1 MLLSVRISRLVE
13 WPSVVQNA
21 LGDRKAPAPPTND
34 LSYVMRRSWTGR
46 RLGQTFCC
54 YMDVTLGEFRMT
66 KQVPKKAIT
75 DLVAQVMRI
84 QKKYAHE
91 QVGVRN
97 DRRSEVK
104 KIINRVA
111 SELENKDGN

>member
-1 MLLSVRISRLVE
+1 
-13 WPSVVQNA
+13 
-21 LGDRKAPAPPTND
+21 
-34 LSYVMRRSWTGR
+34 
-46 RLGQTFCC
+46 
-54 YMDVTLGEFRMT
+54 MT
-66 KQVPKKAIT
+66 KSVPKKAIT

-97 DRRSEVK
+97 DRRNEVK
-104 KIINRVA
+104 KIVNRVA

>member
-1 MLLSVRISRLVE
+1 MARVRAASGGAQDKERGLFSGG
-13 WPSVVQNA
+13 PASA
-21 LGDRKAPAPPTND
+21 RFLGA
-34 LSYVMRRSWTGR
+34 
-46 RLGQTFCC
+46 
-54 YMDVTLGEFRMT
+54 RMT
-66 KQVPKKAIT
+66 KSVPKKAIT

-97 DRRSEVK
+97 DRRNEVK

>member
-1 MLLSVRISRLVE
+1 MPGPTGARFVDLLLQR
-13 WPSVVQNA
+13 
-21 LGDRKAPAPPTND
+21 
-34 LSYVMRRSWTGR
+34 
-46 RLGQTFCC
+46 CH
-54 YMDVTLGEFRMT
+54 LGELSMT

-97 DRRSEVK
+97 DRRTEVK